1 MSKRSSITHSA
12 LVQRL
17 VESGQ
22 EFALFRYPRDP
33 DPRLVM
39 GAARPLEAL
48 PGASPHGHLPSGFL
62 FHPFAP
68 TLSCPT
74 LLIAPEVVCR
84 GWELIALETEALEH
98 RRVAL
103 CQLER
108 KLQRAVP
115 HGSDFQR
122 IYRKF
127 RNQIDRGRARSL
139 FLSQAIEGSWAE
151 AADEGELFLKMA
163 ELYPDEMTYMVYTRT
178 SGRWTGHTPRT
189 LLRGSSRRVET
200 VSPSG
205 TRHIAYAPNLG
216 QMVSD
221 LLEIPSE
228 EVSGVPS
235 GMAREFIRL
244 HEGYPRL
251 YFTGLLGPL
260 NIFDETAIFLNLS
273 CLKQHPGGRAVFYGG
288 TTLR

>member
-1 MSKRSSITHSA
+1 MSKRSPVTHSA

-17 VESGQ
+17 VESGH
-22 EFALFRYPRDP
+22 EFALFCYPHDP

-39 GAARPLEAL
+39 GEAQAL
-48 PGASPHGHLPSGFL
+48 PSPVHLPQHGALPSGFL

-74 LLIAPEVVCR
+74 LLIRPEVTCR
-84 GWELIALETEALEH
+84 GWELIALETEQLTH

-139 FLSQAIEGSWAE
+139 FLSQAVEGQWGE
-151 AADEGELFLKMA
+151 GDEGRLFLKMR
-163 ELYPDEMTYMVYTRT
+163 ELYPDEMVFLLYTRT
-178 SGRWTGHTPRT
+178 SGRWTGHTSRM
-189 LLRGSSRRVET
+189 LLRGSSRRAET

-205 TRHIAYAPNLG
+205 TRHITYAPNLS
-216 QMVSD
+216 QLLTD
-221 LLEIPSE
+221 FLEIPSE

-235 GMAREFIRL
+235 SVAREFIRL

-251 YFTGLLGPL
+251 YFTGLLGPT

-288 TTLR
+288 TTLH

>member
-1 MSKRSSITHSA
+1 
-12 LVQRL
+12 
-17 VESGQ
+17 
-22 EFALFRYPRDP
+22 
-33 DPRLVM
+33 
-39 GAARPLEAL
+39 
-48 PGASPHGHLPSGFL
+48 
-62 FHPFAP
+62 
-68 TLSCPT
+68 
-74 LLIAPEVVCR
+74 
-84 GWELIALETEALEH
+84 
-98 RRVAL
+98 
-103 CQLER
+103 
-108 KLQRAVP
+108 
-115 HGSDFQR
+115 
-122 IYRKF
+122 
-127 RNQIDRGRARSL
+127 
-139 FLSQAIEGSWAE
+139 
-151 AADEGELFLKMA
+151 MA

>member
-1 MSKRSSITHSA
+1 MITRSQTPQWA

-22 EFALFRYPRDP
+22 EFALYCYPGDP
-33 DPRLVM
+33 SPRLVV
-39 GAARPLEAL
+39 GETCVLDTAVAL
-48 PGASPHGHLPSGFL
+48 NTHKALPSGFL

-68 TLSCPT
+68 NQTCPT
-74 LLIAPEVVCR
+74 LLISPSIVCR
-84 GWELIALETEALEH
+84 GWNLIDFETASLPH

-103 CQLER
+103 CHLER

-127 RNQIDRGRARSL
+127 RNQIDRGRAHRL
-139 FLSQAIEGSWAE
+139 FLSQAVEGRWAE
-151 AADEGELFLKMA
+151 DGDEGRLFLKMT
-163 ELYPDEMTYMVYTRT
+163 ELYPDEMAYIVYTRL
-178 SGRWTGHTPRT
+178 SGRWMGHTPRMV
-189 LLRGSSRRVET
+189 LRGSSKRAET
-200 VSPSG
+200 ISSSG
-205 TRHIAYAPNLG
+205 TRHITYAPNLG
-216 QMVSD
+216 QMLSD
-221 LLEIPSE
+221 FLQIPSE

-235 GMAREFIRL
+235 SMAREFIRL

-251 YFTGLLGPL
+251 YFTGILGPM

-273 CLKQHPGGRAVFYGG
+273 CLKQHPEGRAVFYGG
-288 TTLR
+288 TMLH